1 MYITDNSS
9 HIWRIWFTMLC
20 KIRPTIRCKG
30 QLKFNQSM
38 KRLVTW
44 TEALNLAQ
52 ELIRGMQRGLS
63 ANKFISND
71 EEVMKYM
78 PEPERSQAIKNICH
92 FENISNRT
100 LGANWSIKRGIF
112 IFSRIREELRVHEE
126 KSLKSIFFDIWCS
139 QIFITLCIVSK
150 GITSRIME
158 TRGFLGQ
165 IIY

>member
-9 HIWRIWFTMLC
+9 HIWRIWFPMLC

-100 LGANWSIKRGIF
+100 LGVNWSIKRDIF

-126 KSLKSIFFDIWCS
+126 KRLKSIFFNIWCS
-139 QIFITLCIVSK
+139 QICITLCIVSK